1 MTVLAR
7 KQVGLLKLG
16 FKTGPSQRGAVGAS
30 HSTNAQMVH
39 FYVATK
45 QTKISFL
52 KAKWSTFDHK
62 VDQNYRVF
70 SNGVRD

>member
-30 HSTNAQMVH
+30 MDVVHHTPQMP
-39 FYVATK
+39 
-45 QTKISFL
+45 
-52 KAKWSTFDHK
+52 KWSTFMLP
-62 VDQNYRVF
+62 QNRQK
-70 SNGVRD
+70 